1 MAWKWKLAWAWAA
14 RSPQT
19 PGGNG
24 MVVLGT
30 LFSKLLILLANSGS
44 YKVVMKKTSLTGV
57 LLVFALVTNI
67 QGQDISLQNAFPNLS
82 FSSPID
88 FQIAKGLTDT
98 MFVVERAGAIQRVPN
113 DPETDEKLEVLD
125 IRSRV
130 ATQGEGGLLGVAF
143 HPDLMQNGYLFAHYT
158 TSNPFRSVFARFE
171 TDPDDSK
178 IFDADSEFILFEVDQ
193 PASNHN
199 AGQIRF
205 GPDGYL
211 YIALGD
217 GGGGGDPFEHGQD
230 RTTLHGNI
238 LRIDVDN
245 TDEGLNYAIPAENPF
260 VDNEEGWREEIFAWG
275 FRNPFRF
282 SFDSETG
289 KLWVADVGQS
299 DREEVNIVEAGN
311 NYGWSIMEGS
321 ICFPPSSECDTT
333 GLELPVHEYGFSG
346 GQSITGGFIYRGD
359 EAPEQQGRYFY
370 GDYVTGDL
378 WSFDFD
384 GEEAIDNRSIGEVS
398 PFQLVCFGEDHDR
411 ELYMC
416 LMNQGNIYRIV
427 MESEPTGADRDPAAP
442 VAVTLEQN
450 YPNPFN
456 PATMIRYELAD
467 PAQVSLEVF
476 DVLGRSVAV
485 LVDEFQ
491 ASGGY
496 EVAFDASELAGGIY
510 LYQLTADEKTLTRT
524 MTLVK

>member
-1 MAWKWKLAWAWAA
+1 MNKKYL
-14 RSPQT
+14 
-19 PGGNG
+19 
-24 MVVLGT
+24 T
-30 LFSKLLILLANSGS
+30 LMLLASA
-44 YKVVMKKTSLTGV
+44 MT
-57 LLVFALVTNI
+57 TNI
-67 QGQDISLQNAFPNLS
+67 QGQDISFQNAFPNLS
-82 FSSPID
+82 FNSPID
-88 FQIAKGLTDT
+88 FQIAGEVADT
-98 MFVVERAGAIQRVPN
+98 IFVVERAGAIQRFRN
-113 DPETDEKLEVLD
+113 DSETDEMLEVLD

-130 ATQGEGGLLGVAF
+130 STRGEGGLLGIAF
-143 HPDLMQNGYLFAHYT
+143 HPDFMENGYLFAHYT
-158 TSNPFRSVFARFE
+158 ATDPFRSVFARFE
-171 TDPDDSK
+171 TDPENALL
-178 IFDADSEFILFEVDQ
+178 FDPDSESIIFEVDQ
-193 PASNHN
+193 PARNHN

-217 GGGGGDPFEHGQD
+217 GGGGGDPDENGQD

-245 TDEGLNYAIPAENPF
+245 TDEGLNYAIPADNPF
-260 VDNEEGWREEIFAWG
+260 VDNEEGWWEEIFAWG

-289 KLWVADVGQS
+289 KLWVADVGQR
-299 DREEVNIVEAGN
+299 DREEVNIVEAGK
-311 NYGWSIMEGS
+311 NYGWNIMEGS

-346 GQSITGGFIYRGD
+346 GQSITGGFVYRGD
-359 EAPEQQGRYFY
+359 AAPEQQGRYFY
-370 GDYVTGDL
+370 GDFVTGDL

-384 GEEAIDNRSIGEVS
+384 GEGAFDNRSIGEVS
-398 PFQLVCFGEDHDR
+398 PYQLVCFGEDHDR

-416 LMNQGNIYRIV
+416 LMGQGHIYRIV
-427 MESEPTGADRDPAAP
+427 MEQEPVFADADPAFP
-442 VAVTLEQN
+442 ETVTLEQN

-456 PATMIRYELAD
+456 PSTVIRYELSE

-485 LVDEFQ
+485 LMDEFQ
-491 ASGGY
+491 SSGGY
-496 EVAFDASELAGGIY
+496 DVTFDASTLSGGIY
-510 LYQLTADEKTLTRT
+510 LYQLTAGDRTLTRT